1 MASNPFD
8 DLAVKYVLQDDE
20 AAHGQAAQ
28 AAVDQI
34 EQAAGASP
42 TALRAAIGQWVA
54 SINRWLVPQADDEDD
69 IISRGKALGFL
80 ASTLD
85 RLNPSILRVDQVKLL
100 LAFFCSL
107 FSSDHRAGIDAASKA
122 LSSLASMSSFR
133 AIMGNDII
141 IGITKLGSD
150 DFKRQTPAT
159 RLTIYQLVR
168 GLLQNEAVVKDLA
181 SQHESSSTFMTALID
196 LCRNERDPQNLI
208 VWFQI
213 LSLFLQNFEP
223 ADEVTD
229 EVFKTFSAYFP
240 ITLRASAAPSGIT
253 VDDLKQTLR
262 SCFSAHQRAARLAI
276 PFLLNKLDQGEAVT
290 VSVKVDI
297 LHTLEACLAH
307 YENVQQSVV
316 PYTDQVWSS
325 LKYEVRNGE
334 LVDSIEATLKTLAT
348 LARRLQGEEL
358 QTFLG
363 GVWIDV
369 SDDISNET
377 YTRSAGRL
385 LAAISGASRE
395 SFSLSSKQTIP
406 HITATLKNTK
416 SPSHQAELLGV
427 LNALLQVRA
436 VLTEAEGSSELQ
448 DDLFGDALFDDVF
461 TRLWSTWTQSQ
472 YSPDRPTII
481 AKLIDGMSYMVMQ
494 KSSNGTKERLCSDAT
509 CNRAFN
515 WLGTPSIIYPLE
527 GRNFLLGQDDKEYEQ
542 IIVGA
547 TTALSRLSHLYP
559 SGFQQLLERFL
570 SALGRYAENHSP
582 AGRDLST
589 IKDVTTRL
597 SIMAFKSEELKQVL
611 VGNTLSLVTALLQ
624 GLHTLASASPKY
636 GQAFIEA
643 IHIAIIRPLSTIS
656 DSLLKSKQQAPGL
669 GVAESQDWLEQLN
682 TQVQGLPDVNKGNLG
697 DLTKISEDVAKETND
712 LGLKYQLLLR
722 FSMSLVIQLY
732 RYSLDVRL
740 QHDAENNISIDV
752 KPALLKDA
760 DIYLHRLGQFAADVI
775 RYLSEID
782 QIQLRLGHE
791 AILLFTEPQDADDQE
806 TKIARAAGRS
816 DGTWALCR
824 DTHRTAPLVLGIIQS
839 LRPVV
844 LEDLYIHSVVSDLC
858 RRLCTVEPTVIPP
871 DCRAAL
877 DAMLLVLSN
886 KLGKVELGL
895 HLDLHSA
902 SSAAMH
908 EGFRSAVENNVEARG
923 QKVLLMFL
931 STLHYLAGDVANYS
945 SNQQRNLLL
954 LELAR
959 RAPTWPRVGRQ
970 FCRYFEILLG
980 PKDYLT
986 KKSYATIKPLRGQWL
1001 YNQIVKPYLAE
1012 CFPRPAAPGRTGIDD
1027 IAATNRSVFVF
1038 SLLQHLDYSVWRN
1051 EASAILLIVIRALQT
1066 FGISK
1071 DINTVL
1077 EILSKLME
1085 ADADLV
1091 KEHLRPLITS
1101 TLAVYEMARN
1111 VYDATGFISDDNV
1124 QFSKREAAMCRKLCL
1139 AFIGRLPKAFGG
1151 TVRHNLLPERQAVL
1165 RGLSRACG
1173 DPVREVREVAIVAR
1187 RDWDGLS

>member
-8 DLAVKYVLQDDE
+8 DLAVKFVLQDDE
-20 AAHGQAAQ
+20 ATQTQTAQ
-28 AAVDQI
+28 AAVGQI
-34 EQAAGASP
+34 EQAAQASP
-42 TALRAAIGQWVA
+42 TQLRAAVGQWVA

-85 RLNPSILRVDQVKLL
+85 HLNPSVLRVDQIKLL

-107 FSSDHRAGIDAASKA
+107 FSSDHRAGIDASSKA

-133 AIMGNDII
+133 PTMGNDII
-141 IGITKLGSD
+141 LGITKLGSD

-168 GLLQNEAVVKDLA
+168 RLLQDEAVVKDLT
-181 SQHESSSTFMTALID
+181 SQHGSTSQFMSALID

-213 LSLFLQNFEP
+213 LALFLQNFEL

-253 VDDLKQTLR
+253 VDDLKKTLR

-297 LHTLEACLAH
+297 LHTLEACLAQ
-307 YENVQQSVV
+307 YGNAQQSVV

-363 GVWIDV
+363 GVWIDI
-369 SDDISNET
+369 SDDVSNET
-377 YTRSAGRL
+377 YTRAAGRL

-406 HITATLKNTK
+406 HIMATLKNTK

-427 LNALLQVRA
+427 LNALLQVRSA
-436 VLTEAEGSSELQ
+436 LTDVEGSAELQ
-448 DDLFGDALFDDVF
+448 DDLFGDVLFDDVF

-472 YSPDRPTII
+472 YSPDRPAII
-481 AKLIDGMSYMVMQ
+481 AKLIDGMSYMVVQ
-494 KSSNGTKERLCSDAT
+494 KSSNGTGERLCSDVT
-509 CNRAFN
+509 CNRVFS

-527 GRNFLLGQDDKEYEQ
+527 GRNFLLGPDDKESEQ

-547 TTALSRLSHLYP
+547 TTALSRLSHTYP
-559 SGFQQLLERFL
+559 IGFQQLLERFL
-570 SALGRYAENHSP
+570 SGLSKFAENHSP
-582 AGRDLST
+582 SSRDLST

-597 SIMAFKSEELKQVL
+597 SIMAFKSEVLEQVL
-611 VGNTLSLVTALLQ
+611 VGNTLSLVTAFLQ
-624 GLHTLASASPKY
+624 GLHTLSSASPKY

-643 IHIAIIRPLSTIS
+643 IHIAVTRPLSTIS
-656 DSLLKSKQQAPGL
+656 DYLLKSKQQVPSL
-669 GVAESQDWLEQLN
+669 GVAESQNWLEQLK
-682 TQVQGLPDVNKGNLG
+682 TQVPGLPEVDKGDLG
-697 DLTKISEDVAKETND
+697 DLTKISEGVAKGPND
-712 LGLKYQLLLR
+712 LAQQYQLLLR
-722 FSMSLVIQLY
+722 FSTSLVIQLY
-732 RYSLDVRL
+732 RYSLDVQ
-740 QHDAENNISIDV
+740 QHPDGGNDISIV
-752 KPALLKDA
+752 IKPALLKNA

-775 RYLSEID
+775 RYLSEVD
-782 QIQLRLGHE
+782 QIHLRLGHQ
-791 AILLFTEPQDADDQE
+791 AFLLFTEPQNADEQE
-806 TKIARAAGRS
+806 LVARAAARS

-824 DTHRTAPLVLGIIQS
+824 DTYRTAPLVLGIIQS
-839 LRPVV
+839 VRPAV
-844 LEDLYIHSVVSDLC
+844 LNEPYQRGVLVDLC
-858 RRLCTVEPTVIPP
+858 QTVGTAGPNTMPS

-877 DAMLLVLSN
+877 DAMLLILSN
-886 KLGKVELGL
+886 KLGKVEVALKG
-895 HLDLHSA
+895 LDLHSTA
-902 SSAAMH
+902 YATLSTSWDVAREVNELDQKLKVGLM
-908 EGFRSAVENNVEARG
+908 FRS
-923 QKVLLMFL
+923 FL
-931 STLHYLAGDVANYS
+931 HFLAGDVANYS
-945 SNQQRNLLL
+945 SDQRRNQFLLGLAQRGPLNVLC
-954 LELAR
+954 
-959 RAPTWPRVGRQ
+959 GRQ
-970 FCRYFEILLG
+970 LSRSFEVLLS

-1001 YNQIVKPYLAE
+1001 YNQIVKPYLTQ
-1012 CFPRPAAPGRTGIDD
+1012 CFPRPATPDQTEITDMT
-1027 IAATNRSVFVF
+1027 ATNRSVFVF

-1051 EASAILLIVIRALQT
+1051 EASTILLIVIRALQT
-1066 FGISK
+1066 FGVST

-1085 ADADLV
+1085 ADADLL
-1091 KEHLRPLITS
+1091 KEHMRPLITS

-1111 VYDATGFISDDNV
+1111 VYDATGYIGDENV
-1124 QFSKREAAMCRKLCL
+1124 QLSKREAAMCRKLCL
-1139 AFIGRLPKAFGG
+1139 TFIGRLPAVFGG
-1151 TVRHNLLPERQAVL
+1151 TVRHKLLPERQAVL

-1173 DPVREVREVAIVAR
+1173 DPVREVREVAITAR
-1187 RDWDGLS
+1187 RDWDALS